1 MHFTSYTFCQAG
13 SECHPVLRIR
23 FLHHGRDLRTG
34 HLTFWD
40 PFLVDF
46 EESERVQGSFL
57 CKGVKGK
64 GSQKLSSLFTVG
76 TSWISHGISLQRL
89 GVWECKRPFMKL
101 DILGFLMALEWTNL
115 GKYFERYSLCKRALL
130 AATLPG
136 WKVFCVLLYA
146 LCFMLLYLFL
156 LFGWMFSLFYHL
168 NMIVKAPYKLV
179 TCYLHYFQQGPVGF
193 LLAYLS
199 NG

>member
-1 MHFTSYTFCQAG
+1 MLHVMKDYQEGHRLPIPGPIIKNNNFLTLVVQSLGNLNLIFCLLSLGSYLFNKINCKPFEHHLIPSKMHFTSYTFCQAG

-40 PFLVDF
+40 PFLVYF

-57 CKGVKGK
+57 CKGVKRK

-101 DILGFLMALEWTNL
+101 DILGFLMALEWPNL
-115 GKYFERYSLCKRALL
+115 G
-130 AATLPG
+130 
-136 WKVFCVLLYA
+136 
-146 LCFMLLYLFL
+146 
-156 LFGWMFSLFYHL
+156 
-168 NMIVKAPYKLV
+168 
-179 TCYLHYFQQGPVGF
+179 
-193 LLAYLS
+193 
-199 NG
+199 